1 LFDTALAWARKLSQQ
16 APLAVER
23 IKRVSAA
30 GDIDAGIEREK
41 QAFLEV
47 FTSEDGREG
56 VSAFVEKR
64 RPRFRGR

>member
-1 LFDTALAWARKLSQQ
+1 
-16 APLAVER
+16 
-23 IKRVSAA
+23 VSAA
-30 GDIDAGIEREK
+30 GDIDAGIEQEK

>member
-1 LFDTALAWARKLSQQ
+1 M
-16 APLAVER
+16 
-23 IKRVSAA
+23 SAA
-30 GDIDAGIEREK
+30 GDIDAGIEREQ